1 MNNLNNKIVII
12 NDAEKENLLNNID
25 SLINIKIITLSEL
38 KKKYYFDYTNQ
49 TLIYICN
56 KYNVVLDTAKKYIN
70 SIYYINDSCDTNKV
84 KFLNKLKQD
93 LMDNNLLIENKLFK
107 EFLKDKDIVLYNLEN
122 IDKFYLNIF
131 DELKQFNRVEE
142 LNNEKEESIT
152 NLYEANSKD
161 EEVAFVASSIC
172 KLIKSGV
179 DINNIKLANVND
191 DYIYSIKTIF
201 KMFNIP
207 AVLPSNNTIK
217 GTKVVRKFKE
227 LFSNDIEKTIND
239 LKEYVDDEEVY
250 KQIINILNNYTWA
263 DNYEDIKEYIFN
275 DIDNIKKKQKQ
286 YKNAVRVIDFE
297 NESFNDEYVFLI
309 NYNEG
314 VIPHDYKDEDYLS
327 DKEKLFLGVSPSYEL
342 NTLSRINIQNKI
354 KYTKNLTVTY
364 SNHSLNGELYISNSY
379 DEKLFNKGLVE
390 IDYTNSDD
398 YNKARLVSLK
408 DNNNKYGVVD
418 YDLVLLNTHYKDEK
432 YLNYDN
438 KFKGINDKELYDYLG
453 NGLTLSYSTMNSYY
467 QCKFRYYLSQIL
479 HLNKYEST
487 FETTVGN
494 IFHHILAEC
503 FVEEYDFDSAWDREI
518 KIARYE
524 FSEGDKFFLSILK
537 DELVLIIKTIKE
549 QLESTEL
556 LKSLY
561 EQEILIEVN
570 KELNIKFKGFVD
582 KILYDDFDGVTI
594 AAIIDYKT
602 GNPDLNINNA
612 VYGLDMQLPV
622 YIYLLKNSNIVSNVE
637 IGGFYLQKILSGDLD
652 IEDRIDS
659 LKLQGYSNSDIDIL
673 EKVDKSYK
681 DSKVIKN
688 MKITGNGFYQ
698 HAKVI
703 NSNQIDALSAIV
715 GKKIDE
721 ASKDIIK
728 ASFDINPKKIK
739 DDLVGCKYCDY
750 RDICFM
756 KNEDI
761 VELEKPEDLL
771 GGVENDNMD

>member
-398 YNKARLVSLK
+398 YNKARLVS
-408 DNNNKYGVVD
+408 
-418 YDLVLLNTHYKDEK
+418 
-432 YLNYDN
+432 
-438 KFKGINDKELYDYLG
+438 
-453 NGLTLSYSTMNSYY
+453 
-467 QCKFRYYLSQIL
+467 
-479 HLNKYEST
+479 
-487 FETTVGN
+487 
-494 IFHHILAEC
+494 
-503 FVEEYDFDSAWDREI
+503 
-518 KIARYE
+518 
-524 FSEGDKFFLSILK
+524 
-537 DELVLIIKTIKE
+537 
-549 QLESTEL
+549 
-556 LKSLY
+556 
-561 EQEILIEVN
+561 
-570 KELNIKFKGFVD
+570 
-582 KILYDDFDGVTI
+582 
-594 AAIIDYKT
+594 
-602 GNPDLNINNA
+602 
-612 VYGLDMQLPV
+612 
-622 YIYLLKNSNIVSNVE
+622 
-637 IGGFYLQKILSGDLD
+637 
-652 IEDRIDS
+652 
-659 LKLQGYSNSDIDIL
+659 
-673 EKVDKSYK
+673 
-681 DSKVIKN
+681 
-688 MKITGNGFYQ
+688 
-698 HAKVI
+698 
-703 NSNQIDALSAIV
+703 
-715 GKKIDE
+715 
-721 ASKDIIK
+721 
-728 ASFDINPKKIK
+728 
-739 DDLVGCKYCDY
+739 
-750 RDICFM
+750 
-756 KNEDI
+756 
-761 VELEKPEDLL
+761 
-771 GGVENDNMD
+771 